1 MCEEVFDADFVSVPP
16 VLPGSPNSRTFA
28 PVDAAGD
35 FSADFAGVFAAVRT
49 AVQKLATEV
58 A

>member
-1 MCEEVFDADFVSVPP
+1 MTILRTHDEESAW
-16 VLPGSPNSRTFA
+16 LGSDMAKR
-28 PVDAAGD
+28 D
-35 FSADFAGVFAAVRT
+35 VRT